1 MCAHVRID
9 PAQREG
15 AAGQSSGVL
24 AAGPETTAGVGP
36 ERPRV
41 HAAVRRALNA
51 LEQSGVSWALL
62 RGESELASTD
72 QDVDILASPSDLLRL
87 EQALAPLAYLRLPS
101 HGRGS
106 HAFFVTYD
114 HADDCWVKLDVV
126 TDLAFGRFQELRL
139 EGAAGCLARRRQ
151 VGDLVLLAADDAF
164 WTLLL
169 HCLLDAGTFRDAH
182 RRSLMSLAGE
192 SNVAGALVPPLERAV
207 GSAQVS
213 TVVALTRAG
222 DWAALER
229 EAPAV
234 RAAWVRRHPFAVR
247 STFVRNAAL
256 RRAGRFPPFCPR
268 GLVLRVRPPDSKFAG
283 QVAHR
288 WLLPHRWVGLG
299 GSRIAQLGGAA
310 LARWQAA
317 RGRLV
322 FVERGESLR
331 SSQLLDR
338 VSGASDFRSAIR
350 PAPTE
355 GSLPAA
361 TAGIWRY
368 FSERASA

>member
-1 MCAHVRID
+1 MCAHVRIEA
-9 PAQREG
+9 AQRES
-15 AAGQSSGVL
+15 AARQSSGVL

-87 EQALAPLAYLRLPS
+87 EQALAPLAYIRLPS

-151 VGDLVLLAADDAF
+151 VGDLVLLAADDEF

-182 RRSLMSLAGE
+182 RRSLLNLTREASL
-192 SNVAGALVPPLERAV
+192 GAPLVRELERAV
-207 GSAQVS
+207 GRGWAS
-213 TVVALTRAG
+213 TLVALAKRG
-222 DWAALER
+222 DWAGLEGA
-229 EAPAV
+229 APSL
-234 RAAWVRRHPFAVR
+234 RAAWIRRRPLGVG
-247 STFVRNAAL
+247 TTYVWNAAL
-256 RRAGRFPPFCPR
+256 RRAGRIPPLCHG
-268 GLVLRVRPPDSKFAG
+268 GLTLRAQPADSSLAA
-283 QVAHR
+283 QVTDR
-288 WLLPHRWVGLG
+288 WFLPHRRVRAAGSSAARLG
-299 GSRIAQLGGAA
+299 RAA
-310 LARWQAA
+310 AARWHAA

-322 FVERGESLR
+322 LLELGESAR
-331 SSQLLDR
+331 PSRFLDWL
-338 VSGASDFRSAIR
+338 SGASDFRSAAGLTHAR
-350 PAPTE
+350 D
-355 GSLPAA
+355 SLPAA
-361 TAGIWRY
+361 MAGIWRRY
-368 FSERASA
+368 VERAGL